1 MKKLAIQANKS
12 GGNTEYKLFGMS
24 KAKLM
29 KNIFLTI
36 MLVYPLTQF
45 LVFFVYMNFNNI
57 MLAFKA
63 YRTDGS
69 TYWVW
74 FENFKNVF
82 IGIDAELIRISFFNN
97 LTMFFITWFIG
108 MPLNILFGYYLYKKK
123 FGHGVIRIIYMLPNM
138 VSGVV
143 MSLLFMKLIE
153 NGLPT
158 FFRSHFDWVMPNL
171 IKSNEYAFGVQV
183 FYSLWLGFSSSIII
197 YSNAMFS
204 IDEGIIEAGRI
215 DGTTPITELCLIV
228 VPMIFPTLSTYIITG
243 VASIFTLSGS
253 LYLFYG
259 LNDVPHDTYMMGFYM
274 FKIAMVGDLTAYPQ
288 ASAMSVLITVV
299 TVPLT
304 LLFRAVLDRID
315 PMRDANSRL

>member
-1 MKKLAIQANKS
+1 MSGFKS
-12 GGNTEYKLFGMS
+12 KSKTATVVKNQTFS
-24 KAKLM
+24 KAKLT
-29 KNIFLTI
+29 KTIFLTV
-36 MLVYPLTQF
+36 MLIYPLAQF

-57 MLAFKA
+57 LLAFKA

-82 IGIDAELIRISFFNN
+82 TGMDAHLVKTSFFNN
-97 LTMFFITWFIG
+97 ISMFFITWFIG

-123 FGHGVIRIIYMLPNM
+123 FGHGIIRIIYMLPNM
-138 VSGVV
+138 VSSVV
-143 MSLLFMKLIE
+143 MSLLFMKLLE
-153 NGLPT
+153 TGLPT
-158 FFRSHFDWVMPNL
+158 FFMNEFDWMMPNL

-183 FYSLWLGFSSSIII
+183 FYTLWLGFSSSLII

-215 DGTTPITELCLIV
+215 DGTTPVSELLRIIV
-228 VPMIFPTLSTYIITG
+228 PLIFPTLTTYIITG

-259 LNDVPHDTYMMGFYM
+259 LNDVPQDTYMMGFYM

-288 ASAMSVLITVV
+288 ASAISVMITIV

-304 LLFRAVLDRID
+304 LVFRFVLDRID
-315 PMRDANSRL
+315 PMRDATKRL

>member
-1 MKKLAIQANKS
+1 MNKFAIRFNKSEGKDANKF
-12 GGNTEYKLFGMS
+12 LGMN

-36 MLVYPLTQF
+36 MLIYPLSQF
-45 LVFFVYMNFNNI
+45 LIFFVYSNANN
-57 MLAFKA
+57 MLMAFKGM
-63 YRTDGS
+63 REDGS

-74 FENFKNVF
+74 FENFKNAF
-82 IGIDAELIRISFFNN
+82 IGVDAKLISISFFNN
-97 LTMFFITWFIG
+97 LKMFFITWFVG

-123 FGHGVIRIIYMLPNM
+123 FGHGIIRIIYMLPSM

-143 MSLLFMKLIE
+143 MTMLFMKLIE

-158 FFRSHFDWVMPNL
+158 FFRTTFDWIMPNL
-171 IKSNEYAFGVQV
+171 IKSNEYAFSVQV

-215 DGTTPITELCLIV
+215 DGTTPLTELVRIV
-228 VPMIFPTLSTYIITG
+228 IPLIFPTLTTYIITG

-253 LYLFYG
+253 LFLFYG
-259 LNDVPHDTYMMGFYM
+259 LNDVPQDTYLMGFYL

-288 ASAMSVLITVV
+288 ASAMSLMITIV

-304 LLFRAVLDRID
+304 LLFRFVLDRID
-315 PMRDANSRL
+315 PMREANSRL

>member
-1 MKKLAIQANKS
+1 MENRTTEIVFGEDKTKKRFAWNK
-12 GGNTEYKLFGMS
+12 G
-24 KAKLM
+24 KATKIL
-29 KNIFLTI
+29 FLTV
-36 MLVYPLTQF
+36 MLAYPLMQF
-45 LVFFVYMNFNNI
+45 LIFFVYMNFNNI
-57 MLAFKA
+57 LLAFKA

-69 TYWVW
+69 TYWIGL
-74 FENFKNVF
+74 ENFKNVF
-82 IGIDAELIRISFFNN
+82 TGIDASLIKISFFNN

-123 FGHGVIRIIYMLPNM
+123 FGHGVVRIIYMLPNM

-143 MSLLFMKLIE
+143 MTLLFMKLIE
-153 NGLPT
+153 SGLPT
-158 FFRSHFDWVMPNL
+158 FFANQFDWTMPNL

-204 IDEGIIEAGRI
+204 IDEGMIEAGKI
-215 DGTTPITELCLIV
+215 DGTTPVTELLLIV
-228 VPMIFPTLSTYIITG
+228 IPQIFPTLSTYIITG

-259 LNDVPHDTYMMGFYM
+259 LNDVPHDTYMMGFYL

-288 ASAMSVLITVV
+288 ASAISVMITLV

-304 LLFRAVLDRID
+304 LLFRAVLDKID
-315 PMRDANSRL
+315 PMRDEASRM

>member
-1 MKKLAIQANKS
+1 MGKMTTPIVSEENRAKKRFTVNK
-12 GGNTEYKLFGMS
+12 GKLI
-24 KAKLM
+24 
-29 KNIFLTI
+29 KNLFLTI
-36 MLVYPLTQF
+36 MLVYPLAQF
-45 LVFFVYMNFNNI
+45 LIFFVYMNFNNI
-57 MLAFKA
+57 LLAFKA

-69 TYWVW
+69 TYWIW

-82 IGIDAELIRISFFNN
+82 TGMDASLIKTSFFNN
-97 LTMFFITWFIG
+97 LTMFLITWFIG

-143 MSLLFMKLIE
+143 MTLLFMKLVE
-153 NGLPT
+153 SGLPT
-158 FFRSHFDWVMPNL
+158 FFANRFDWVMPNL

-215 DGTTPITELCLIV
+215 DGTTPVTELIRIV
-228 VPMIFPTLSTYIITG
+228 IPLIFPTLTTYIITG
-243 VASIFTLSGS
+243 VSSIFTLSGS

-259 LNDVPHDTYMMGFYM
+259 LNDVPQDTYMMGFYL

-288 ASAMSVLITVV
+288 ASAISVLITLI

-315 PMRDANSRL
+315 PMREASSRM

>member
-1 MKKLAIQANKS
+1 MKVFATKS
-12 GGNTEYKLFGMS
+12 PNNELDVRRFGKKFT
-24 KAKLM
+24 KAKVTKTLFITLM
-29 KNIFLTI
+29 LI
-36 MLVYPLTQF
+36 YPLAQF
-45 LVFFVYMNFNNI
+45 LVFFVYANFNNI
-57 MLAFKA
+57 MMAFKA
-63 YRTDGS
+63 FRTDGS
-69 TYWVW
+69 SY
-74 FENFKNVF
+74 FIGLKNFYNVF
-82 IGIDAELIRISFFNN
+82 MGIDANLIQISFFNH
-97 LTMFFITWFIG
+97 LSMFFITWFIG

-153 NGLPT
+153 SGLPT
-158 FFRSHFDWVMPNL
+158 FFMTRFDWMMPNL

-204 IDEGIIEAGRI
+204 IDDGIIEAGQI
-215 DGTTPITELCLIV
+215 DGTTPITELIHIV
-228 VPMIFPTLSTYIITG
+228 IPLIFPTLTTYIITG

-259 LNDVPHDTYMMGFYM
+259 LNDVPQSTYMMGFYM

-288 ASAMSVLITVV
+288 ASAISLLITLV

-304 LLFRAVLDRID
+304 LLFRAVLDKID
-315 PMRDANSRL
+315 PMRDATSRL